1 MPQHLKKPLLPFTA
15 IVGQNQ
21 MKRALILNAINPS
34 IGGVLIRGEKGTAKS
49 SAVRALSEILPSIQ
63 VILGC
68 PFSCDPDA
76 PDELCE
82 LCQAKQEAHLLPTEI
97 RRQVKVVNL
106 PVGATEDRVVGT
118 IDIESALKEGIKSL
132 EPGILADANRGIL
145 YIDEVNLLDDHVVD
159 LLLDA
164 AAMGVNT
171 VEREGISFSHPA
183 RFILIGTM
191 NPEEGEL
198 RPQLLDRFGLQV
210 TVETLDNPN
219 DRIAI
224 VRTAEEYLAD
234 PWGFSEKYQPLQ
246 NKLAQ
251 KILEAKDL
259 LKRVLIPDDLIRKAV
274 EICIELGVK
283 THRAEITIVRTA
295 RTIAAFEGHE
305 TVNSTDLKE
314 AIELAL
320 PHRMRKRPFEEPKI
334 DHDRLDDLMNGPDK
348 PQDQPK
354 EENKSLE
361 NQGSL
366 QSPSGQSDQP
376 SDKQST
382 SPSSDDANSTVH
394 AIGSPIDAKQV
405 IPPGVLK
412 IEERYA
418 QGRRFETSGP
428 DPRGKYVKAFSTP
441 QSTDIAFD
449 ATIRSVAHLQH
460 DRKTEK
466 MAVVIRKDE
475 LLKKFRVGKTAT
487 ACLFVVDA
495 SGSMGARMR
504 MEAAKGAIFSLLEDS
519 YQNRDRVGLIAFKG
533 MQADLILPLSSSID
547 LAYSRLCELPTGGRT
562 PLASGLLKAFQVLM
576 NEKLKYPSLVPTLI
590 LISDGRANVSVQG
603 SIKSEIIDVSEDMAK
618 AGIQSLIIDTE
629 EQNSGLGIQ
638 LGFCRIIAEHTHG
651 RYFRIQDLTAHNLSD
666 IVRAGISDPIMG

>member
-1 MPQHLKKPLLPFTA
+1 MSHHLKKPLMPFTA
-15 IVGQNQ
+15 IVGQYQ
-21 MKRALILNAINPS
+21 IKRALILNAINPS

-49 SAVRALSEILPSIQ
+49 SAVRALSEILPSIE
-63 VILGC
+63 VVVGC

-76 PDELCE
+76 KDELCE
-82 LCQAKQEAHLLPTEI
+82 LCQAKQETHINPTGI
-97 RRQVKVVNL
+97 QRRVKVVNL

-118 IDIESALKEGIKSL
+118 INIESALKEGIKSL

-210 TVETLDNPN
+210 SVETLDNPN

-246 NKLAQ
+246 NELSQ
-251 KILEAKDL
+251 KIVTAKDL
-259 LKRVLIPDDLIRKAV
+259 LTSVYISDDLIRKAV
-274 EICIELGVK
+274 EICIEMGVK

-305 TVNSTDLKE
+305 IVNLADLKE

-334 DHDRLDDLMNGPDK
+334 DHDRLDELMNKPEK
-348 PQDQPK
+348 PQDQHK
-354 EENKSLE
+354 EKDKSLD
-361 NQGSL
+361 NTDSS
-366 QSPSGQSDQP
+366 QSPSRQSDPP
-376 SDKQST
+376 SEKQS
-382 SPSSDDANSTVH
+382 SPTSSDDTKSSVH
-394 AIGSPIDAKQV
+394 AIGSPIDAKHV
-405 IPPGVLK
+405 IPQNDMQIK
-412 IEERYA
+412 ERYA

-428 DPRGKYVKAFSTP
+428 DQRGKYVKARSIP
-441 QSTDIAFD
+441 ESVDIAFD
-449 ATIRSVAHLQH
+449 ATIRSVAHLQD

-466 MAVVIRKDE
+466 MAVVIKKDE

-495 SGSMGARMR
+495 SGSMGAQMR
-504 MEAAKGAIFSLLEDS
+504 MEAAKGAIFSLLENS
-519 YQNRDRVGLIAFKG
+519 YLNRDRVGLIAFKG

-562 PLASGLLKAFQVLM
+562 PLASGLLKAIQVLM
-576 NEKLKYPSLVPTLI
+576 NEKLKYPSLIPTLI
-590 LISDGRANVSVQG
+590 LISDGRANVSGCG
-603 SIKSEIIDVSEDMAK
+603 SIKSEIINVSEDLAK
-618 AGIQSLIIDTE
+618 SGIQSLIIDTE
-629 EQNSGLGIQ
+629 DQKSGLGLQ
-638 LGFCRIIAEHTHG
+638 LGYCRIIADHAHG
-651 RYFRIQDLTAHNLSD
+651 RYFKITDLTADNLSD
-666 IVRAGISDPIMG
+666 IIRNGISDPITA